1 MTTHLS
7 ARLAWHDRGWNGAV
21 CSAPHLNA
29 SCVALRHIRKGRND
43 ERERR
48 AAGAPFADLRGWQP
62 PCGQDA
68 AAFAPRGYSMTYR
81 DPLEGRALPPVY
93 DLSAHSRHTG
103 PMPPMCYTA
112 REHVLLNG
120 AQPRTASATRPP
132 PARAPRLRI
141 AGAARGESSGEARE
155 GSMTTRI
162 IIAEDD
168 SVIRMD
174 LREELQRQGY
184 LVVGDVG
191 DGQSAVNLAREL
203 RPDLVVMDIR
213 MPQMDGIEAARI
225 LTNERLAP
233 TVLLTAFSDDEL
245 VERAREAGV
254 VAYITKPWKQS
265 DLKPAIEIALSRF
278 QEFREME
285 SQVKTL
291 EDQLATRKVVEKAKG
306 VLMTKFNLTEQEAFR
321 RIQKLSMNNRK
332 SMREVAEAILLAE
345 ELGG

>member
-1 MTTHLS
+1 
-7 ARLAWHDRGWNGAV
+7 
-21 CSAPHLNA
+21 
-29 SCVALRHIRKGRND
+29 
-43 ERERR
+43 
-48 AAGAPFADLRGWQP
+48 
-62 PCGQDA
+62 
-68 AAFAPRGYSMTYR
+68 
-81 DPLEGRALPPVY
+81 
-93 DLSAHSRHTG
+93 
-103 PMPPMCYTA
+103 
-112 REHVLLNG
+112 
-120 AQPRTASATRPP
+120 
-132 PARAPRLRI
+132 
-141 AGAARGESSGEARE
+141 
-155 GSMTTRI
+155 MTTRI

-203 RPDLVVMDIR
+203 RPDLVLMDIR
-213 MPQMDGIEAARI
+213 MPEMDGIEAARI
-225 LTNERLAP
+225 LTNEHLAP
-233 TVLLTAFSDDEL
+233 VVLLTAFSDEEL
-245 VERAREAGV
+245 IERARDAGV
-254 VAYITKPWKQS
+254 VAYVTKPWKQS

-306 VLMTKFNLTEQEAFR
+306 VLMTKFNLSEQESFR

-345 ELGG
+345 ELGS